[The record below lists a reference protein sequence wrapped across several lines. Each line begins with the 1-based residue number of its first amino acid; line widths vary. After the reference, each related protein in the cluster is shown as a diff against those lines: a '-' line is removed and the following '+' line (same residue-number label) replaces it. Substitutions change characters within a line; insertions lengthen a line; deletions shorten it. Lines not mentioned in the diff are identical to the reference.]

1 MAQSV
6 DITRNSISTA
16 LKAYAAG
23 DAFGVAYEFTEFME
37 VTDDLLAKDGWPFG
51 GVSDDTLLTLLTLAT
66 LTAENSKVAA
76 SNFLTNLKLASPD
89 LRGLGPTTRFALGM
103 SVKESEKHL
112 IGKSNG
118 GMMRTALLGLA
129 FPITSASQRRE
140 YVEVLARVT
149 HSADEAI
156 LGAQIAAALFS
167 HAIGNSGA
175 STDEII
181 SEELNAS
188 TNVSED
194 VLAKFSARKNWSA
207 PDVGISLDPIETLLA
222 FTSVADKCTSV
233 LEAYKEACRLKGDT
247 DTVSALAGSLVAVR
261 HTEVCGFEEIIW
273 LEQVGWGEISEL
285 ESIAD
290 LICMK
295 RFQL

>member
-1 MAQSV
+1 MEHSA
-6 DITRNSISTA
+6 DIPRNSISTA
-16 LKAYAAG
+16 LRAYAAG
-23 DAFGVAYEFTEFME
+23 DAFGVAYEFTEFSE
-37 VTDDLLAKDGWPFG
+37 VTDDLLEKSGWPFG

-66 LTAENSKVAA
+66 LGAENSKVAA
-76 SNFLTNLKLASPD
+76 SNFLSKLKMAAPD

-103 SVKESEKHL
+103 SVKDSEKDL
-112 IGKSNG
+112 IGRSNG

-140 YVEVLARVT
+140 YVEDLALVT

-156 LGAQIAAALFS
+156 LAAQIAAALFS

-181 SEELNAS
+181 SQELNAF

-194 VLAKFSARKNWSA
+194 ILDKFRARKKWRA
-207 PDVGISLDPIETLLA
+207 PDAGISLDPIETLLA
-222 FTSVADKCTSV
+222 FTSVADKCNSV

-261 HTEVCGFEEIIW
+261 HAEVCGFEEINW
-273 LEQVGWGEISEL
+273 LEQVGWDEISEL
-285 ESIAD
+285 ESIVD

>member
-23 DAFGVAYEFTEFME
+23 DAFGVAYEFTEFTE

-66 LTAENSKVAA
+66 LSAENSKVAA
-76 SNFLTNLKLASPD
+76 SNFLANLKLAAPD

-103 SVKESEKHL
+103 SVKESEKDL

-129 FPITSASQRRE
+129 FPVAQAKERRDF
-140 YVEVLARVT
+140 VADLARAT
-149 HSADEAI
+149 HNGDDAI
-156 LGAQIAAALFS
+156 LAAQIAAALFS
-167 HAIGNSGA
+167 NAIEGSGA

-181 SEELNAS
+181 SQELNAF

-194 VLAKFSARKNWSA
+194 VTNKFSARKNWRA
-207 PDVGISLDPIETLLA
+207 PGAGISLDPIETLLA
-222 FTSVADKCTSV
+222 FTSVADKCNSV

-261 HTEVCGFEEIIW
+261 HAEVCGFEEINW
-273 LEQVGWGEISEL
+273 LEQVGWDEISEL
-285 ESIAD
+285 ESIVD